1 MILLI
6 RRRML
11 DARIKATSQATD
23 LPILLILF
31 VQLVLGLL
39 TIPFS
44 AQHLDG
50 SSMLALASWAQ
61 HLVTFQGDA
70 ASFVIGEA
78 FIFKIHLVLGLT
90 IFLVFPFT
98 RLVHVWSVPIQYL
111 TRSGYQIV
119 RKRVGA
125 QMSIFV
131 NKVEITDAEIGQEMQ
146 YHPAPTQEQAWHMAA
161 QSLVIRQLLLQ
172 QAVENGLC
180 ADADSVSPGEDEK
193 LIDQLLEQEVIVP
206 EADEATCRRFYD
218 NHPDSF
224 TDEKSGERVIL
235 SWHKPIFVITCT
247 QKPCV
252 SPLRSI

>member
-1 MILLI
+1 MANYINQFFFGIYPYIAITVFFLGSLLRYDRDQYTWKASSSQLLSKKDMRLGSNLFHIGIIALFFGHLMGLLTPHWAYHFMMSAGTKQILAMTAGGIFGLTCLVGMILLI

-11 DARIKATSQATD
+11 DARIKATSEATD

-70 ASFVIGEA
+70 ASFVAGEA

-119 RKRVGA
+119 RKRG
-125 QMSIFV
+125 
-131 NKVEITDAEIGQEMQ
+131 
-146 YHPAPTQEQAWHMAA
+146 
-161 QSLVIRQLLLQ
+161 
-172 QAVENGLC
+172 
-180 ADADSVSPGEDEK
+180 
-193 LIDQLLEQEVIVP
+193 
-206 EADEATCRRFYD
+206 
-218 NHPDSF
+218 
-224 TDEKSGERVIL
+224 
-235 SWHKPIFVITCT
+235 
-247 QKPCV
+247 
-252 SPLRSI
+252 

>member
-1 MILLI
+1 MANYINQFFFGIYPYIAITVFFLGSLLRYDRDQYTWKASSSQMLSKKDMRLGSNLFHIGIIMLFFGHLMGLLTPHWAYHFMISAGTKQLLAMTAGGIFGITCLIGMILLI

-11 DARIKATSQATD
+11 DARIKATSQPTD

-31 VQLVLGLL
+31 AQLVLGLL

-44 AQHLDG
+44 AQHMDG

-70 ASFVIGEA
+70 ASFVVGEA

-119 RKRVGA
+119 RKRG
-125 QMSIFV
+125 
-131 NKVEITDAEIGQEMQ
+131 
-146 YHPAPTQEQAWHMAA
+146 
-161 QSLVIRQLLLQ
+161 
-172 QAVENGLC
+172 
-180 ADADSVSPGEDEK
+180 
-193 LIDQLLEQEVIVP
+193 
-206 EADEATCRRFYD
+206 
-218 NHPDSF
+218 
-224 TDEKSGERVIL
+224 
-235 SWHKPIFVITCT
+235 
-247 QKPCV
+247 
-252 SPLRSI
+252 

>member
-1 MILLI
+1 MANYINQFFFGIYPYIAITVFFLGSLLRYDRDQYTWKASSSQLLSKKDMRLGSNLFHIGIIMLFFGHLMGLLTPHWAYAFMISAGTKQIVAMTAGGIFGLICLAGMILLI

-50 SSMLALASWAQ
+50 SSMMALASWAQ

-70 ASFVIGEA
+70 ASFVSGEA

-98 RLVHVWSVPIQYL
+98 RLVHVWSAPIQYL
-111 TRSGYQIV
+111 ARSGYQIV
-119 RKRVGA
+119 RKRG
-125 QMSIFV
+125 
-131 NKVEITDAEIGQEMQ
+131 
-146 YHPAPTQEQAWHMAA
+146 
-161 QSLVIRQLLLQ
+161 
-172 QAVENGLC
+172 
-180 ADADSVSPGEDEK
+180 
-193 LIDQLLEQEVIVP
+193 
-206 EADEATCRRFYD
+206 
-218 NHPDSF
+218 
-224 TDEKSGERVIL
+224 
-235 SWHKPIFVITCT
+235 
-247 QKPCV
+247 
-252 SPLRSI
+252 